1 MGAIKKIVSFLL
13 LVAFASCIDP
23 YIPVLNNYSSLLVV
37 EGLITNENKP
47 YKIKL
52 GRTTSHEESIPEMVN
67 DANVSIIDGNGRKV
81 TLQHCGDGYYKT
93 DSTSFTGVIGQKYT
107 LQIITSDGK
116 EYKSEESVMLPV
128 APIDKIYFEKGEEI
142 SGILGEL
149 FTGLKIFVN
158 SSVAP
163 EMNKFF
169 RWSYEEDWK
178 IRMPNPQ
185 VYTYEYVNDTTI
197 NFEYVPVIKS
207 FCWKKYQPGE
217 IITGSILPGE
227 DNQMLKK
234 EISFIAPVKSDRLT
248 IQYSI
253 LVKQYSISEME
264 FNFWNNLKKAGEAG
278 GDIFASQPFPVI
290 SNIHNVNNREEQ
302 VLGFFEVSSVTRKRL
317 FVTSH
322 ELEALNLPH
331 YRSAC
336 DEIPKSPDD
345 FGPANFTWDDVY
357 HMYTDKGKYVFVR
370 PEVTPN
376 TLVAG
381 HVYVRNLLELVFA
394 PTACVVCETSG
405 LTTKPDFWI
414 DLE

>member
-1 MGAIKKIVSFLL
+1 MRTIKKIVSFIF
-13 LVAFASCIDP
+13 LVVSSSCIDP

-37 EGLITNENKP
+37 EGLITNENISH
-47 YKIKL
+47 KIKL
-52 GRTTSHEESIPEMVN
+52 GRTTKQEDSKPEMVN
-67 DANVSIIDGNGRKV
+67 DANVSIIDGNGTK
-81 TLQHCGDGYYKT
+81 TALQNCGNGYYKT
-93 DSTSFTGVIGQKYT
+93 DSTSFTGVIGQRYT
-107 LQIITSDGK
+107 LQILTSDGQ

-128 APIDKIYFEKGEEI
+128 AAIDKIYYEKGEEI
-142 SGILGEL
+142 SEILGEL

-158 SSVAP
+158 SSDA
-163 EMNKFF
+163 EESNRYF
-169 RWSYEEDWK
+169 RWTFEEDWK

-185 VYTYEYVNDTTI
+185 IYTYARVNDSTI
-197 NFEYVPVIKS
+197 NFAYVPVIKS
-207 FCWKKYQPGE
+207 FCWKRHNSGE

-227 DNQMLKK
+227 GNNIRKK
-234 EISFIAPVKSDRLT
+234 EIHFIAPVKTDRLT

-253 LVKQYSISEME
+253 VVKQFSISEKE
-264 FNFWNNLKKAGEAG
+264 YNFWNNLKKAGEAG

-290 SNIHNVNNREEQ
+290 SNIHNVNNKEEQ
-302 VLGFFEVSSVTRKRL
+302 VLGFFEVSSVTRKRI

-331 YRSAC
+331 YRSDC
-336 DEIPKSPDD
+336 DELPKSPDD

-357 HMYTDKGKYVFVR
+357 RMYTDKGKFVFIR

-394 PTACVVCETSG
+394 PTDCVVCETSG
-405 LTTKPDFWI
+405 LLTKPVFWV